1 MALTPKQ
8 RAFVEYYL
16 ISWNARDAATKAG
29 YKSPEKTGHRLL
41 YHPEIAELASQRIR
55 EIGATA
61 DEVLIRLTNQAR
73 SSFGDFLTYNP
84 KTKKPEV
91 NWAKVVQDSG
101 DVIKKISYTRHGTP
115 VLELYDKQR
124 ALELLGRFL
133 KMDTPATSDNQ
144 EKVED
149 LSALVDLIN
158 NAKDARSDTE
168 EE

>member
-1 MALTPKQ
+1 MGLGPKQ
-8 RAFVEYYL
+8 RAFVEFYL
-16 ISWNARDAATKAG
+16 ISWNAREAAEKAG
-29 YKSPEKTGHRLL
+29 YKSPQKAGWRLL
-41 YHPEIAELASQRIR
+41 QYPDIAELVNQRIK
-55 EIGATA
+55 EIGASA
-61 DEVLIRLTNQAR
+61 DEVLIRLTKQAR
-73 SSFGDFLTYNP
+73 SNLGDFLTYDP
-84 KTKKPEV
+84 KTKKAEV
-91 NWAKVVQDSG
+91 NWERVVQDSG

-133 KMDTPATSDNQ
+133 KMENAPASENQ
-144 EKVED
+144 DKVED

>member
-1 MALTPKQ
+1 MGLGPKQ
-8 RAFVEYYL
+8 RAFVEFYL
-16 ISWNARDAATKAG
+16 ISWNAREAAEKAG
-29 YKSPEKTGHRLL
+29 YKSPQKAGWRLL
-41 YHPEIAELASQRIR
+41 QYPDIAELVNQRIK
-55 EIGATA
+55 EIGASA
-61 DEVLIRLTNQAR
+61 DEVLIRLTKQAR
-73 SSFGDFLTYNP
+73 SSLGDYFIVDPNGDASLDWDAV
-84 KTKKPEV
+84 KD
-91 NWAKVVQDSG
+91 AG

-133 KMDTPATSDNQ
+133 KMDSASVSDNQ